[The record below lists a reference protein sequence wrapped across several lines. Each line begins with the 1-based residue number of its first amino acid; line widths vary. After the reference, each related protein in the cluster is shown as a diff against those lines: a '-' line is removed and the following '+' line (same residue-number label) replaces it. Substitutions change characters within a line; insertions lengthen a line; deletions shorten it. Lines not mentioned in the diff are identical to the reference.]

1 MGVDHRFKVGL
12 KRTLNPSD
20 RFKVLLVEH
29 FLLPFKFC
37 YVTNAILVALVG
49 DSYFEENRIVGKLNL
64 CLRLFNRSPDF
75 ESIEYPTIEN
85 DVFINFNARK
95 VS

>member
-37 YVTNAILVALVG
+37 YVINAISVVLIG
-49 DSYFEENRIVGKLNL
+49 DAYFEENRLVGKFSL
-64 CLRLFNRSPDF
+64 CLRLFNRSTALLISPQK
-75 ESIEYPTIEN
+75 I
-85 DVFINFNARK
+85 V
-95 VS
+95 